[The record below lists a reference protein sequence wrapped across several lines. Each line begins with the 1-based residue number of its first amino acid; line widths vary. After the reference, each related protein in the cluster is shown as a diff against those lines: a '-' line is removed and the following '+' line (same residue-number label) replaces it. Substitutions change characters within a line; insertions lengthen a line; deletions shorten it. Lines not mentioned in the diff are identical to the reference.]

1 MEIPA
6 KAQVRV
12 NVAWLWVVAVET
24 LNSRYVW
31 QAEVTDLLRDW
42 MWDVGEREKPRWL
55 QSFELGHWKHGAPT
69 DWTTMSM

>member
-31 QAEVTDLLRDW
+31 QAELTRFAERL
-42 MWDVGEREKPRWL
+42 DVGCRGEREAKMAAE
-55 QSFELGHWKHGAPT
+55 F
-69 DWTTMSM
+69 